1 MNIFKNY
8 EMPEILRD
16 FLNYI
21 YTIKWK
27 SENTVQ
33 FYFYDLRVFLR
44 FIKLHKNL
52 VSPDVEFDQINI
64 NDIDIDLIKTITLSD
79 LYSFM
84 SFVSRERN
92 NSASPRA
99 RKVASIKS
107 FFNYLS
113 NKARVIDY
121 NPALELESPKL
132 LKRLPK
138 YLNVD
143 ESKKLLSSVTPENTK
158 YPERDFA
165 IITLFLNCGMR
176 LSELVGINLKNI
188 KGDTLTIIGKGNKE
202 RTVYLNKACIAAIND
217 YLKTRPVNGVKDKD
231 ALFLSERKQR
241 ISKNTVQHIVKK
253 FIKEAGLDP
262 NRYSTHKL
270 RHTAATLMYKYGKVD
285 IKTLQE
291 LLGHESISTTE
302 IYTHIDNQQIKDAVE
317 SNPLANY
324 SVGESEK

>member
-1 MNIFKNY
+1 
-8 EMPEILRD
+8 
-16 FLNYI
+16 
-21 YTIKWK
+21 
-27 SENTVQ
+27 
-33 FYFYDLRVFLR
+33 
-44 FIKLHKNL
+44 
-52 VSPDVEFDQINI
+52 
-64 NDIDIDLIKTITLSD
+64 
-79 LYSFM
+79 
-84 SFVSRERN
+84 
-92 NSASPRA
+92 
-99 RKVASIKS
+99 
-107 FFNYLS
+107 
-113 NKARVIDY
+113 
-121 NPALELESPKL
+121 L